1 MRVLPVPPFGD
12 GRDRT
17 ALEAAHTI
25 AQPFRSHIAGLL
37 VRRMLNDDGPPVL
50 ITH

>member
-1 MRVLPVPPFGD
+1 MRVLPVPLFGD

-25 AQPFRSHIAGLL
+25 VQPFRSHIAGLL